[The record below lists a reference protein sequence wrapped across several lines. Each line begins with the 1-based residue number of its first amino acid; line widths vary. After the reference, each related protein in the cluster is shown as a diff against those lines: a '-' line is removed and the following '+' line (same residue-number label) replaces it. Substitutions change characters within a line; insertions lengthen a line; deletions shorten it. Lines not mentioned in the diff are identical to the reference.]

1 MIVSRRV
8 IRLQAQ
14 RHARPRIRLRAHAS
28 EERRIGHRT
37 RVLARTAAQRQP
49 AAVGRRAGCRPQGR
63 HDRTPDIPSALERLV
78 VQVQPP
84 KATERPIA
92 PPSAPS
98 PEDSPAAPPVAPLV
112 APRVVPLSTGLA
124 AGLVTAVSAPI
135 VTTVA
140 APEIPDTGRATS
152 TAPKRLALVREF
164 VASVVAGRDVADP
177 RDDADLQLAA
187 LVLGWLHRG
196 EDASLAVSDAGTL
209 LLDTQPGSADEAT
222 AFATAMLEH
231 APLCRITGALL
242 LGEWLELRDLGPAL
256 ARELALHPA
265 QAARLMPCVLAWR
278 DELRGRGWAPRQ
290 IALHLKTRTAWMT
303 GLSTRARDVL
313 ARLGVVTPDRLRAAD
328 PADLRDAPGCRP
340 DILREIERLREQL
353 EIPAAPRGSRRRVA
367 EVRDDAPVLL
377 RRITAFD
384 LSARARNVLHELG
397 AVCIGDVIALEPKT
411 LLQRP
416 HCGRKTFEEIAALV
430 SGLGLH
436 LGTPQADAPAS
447 GSAAATEA
455 PRPAVATSTR
465 AAVESAIERDDE
477 DDDEGDDDDADDA
490 GTDDAEPVSVDA
502 VRGVARRLIE
512 QRGCVSIGALSRACA
527 EAPGLESDVDAL
539 RHALEDDASVRWID
553 DARAWFS
560 IAGVANPLLARV
572 EAVLAESGRLEP
584 TALRDAV
591 ARDPRIGRHVPPA
604 SVLAALRERLGGPA
618 TAAARPRV
626 VAEPVIAAAPESRRG
641 AKAATKRAA
650 VEPRVAVEPSAP
662 VDPIAL
668 AKASIDGDSLVE
680 DLARAAGL
688 TIEELVTLAL
698 GEGATLGLFG
708 APADGPVARRPSK
721 RQRAGR

>member
-1 MIVSRRV
+1 MV
-8 IRLQAQ
+8 
-14 RHARPRIRLRAHAS
+14 
-28 EERRIGHRT
+28 
-37 RVLARTAAQRQP
+37 
-49 AAVGRRAGCRPQGR
+49 
-63 HDRTPDIPSALERLV
+63 TPLV
-78 VQVQPP
+78 V
-84 KATERPIA
+84 PISA
-92 PPSAPS
+92 SSLVTSISAPLVPS
-98 PEDSPAAPPVAPLV
+98 IAVSLLASAATPPVA
-112 APRVVPLSTGLA
+112 A
-124 AGLVTAVSAPI
+124 AV
-135 VTTVA
+135 
-140 APEIPDTGRATS
+140 EIPDTGRANS
-152 TAPKRLALVREF
+152 TAPKRLAVVREF

-177 RDDADLQLAA
+177 REDADVQLAA
-187 LVLGWLHRG
+187 QVLGWLHRG
-196 EDASLAVSDAGTL
+196 DDGAATITEAGTQL
-209 LLDTQPGSADEAT
+209 LATEPGSTDEAT

-231 APLCRITGALL
+231 APLCTITGALL

-256 ARELALHPA
+256 ARELGLHPA

-313 ARLGVVTPDRLRAAD
+313 ARLGIVTPARLRAAD
-328 PADLRDAPGCRP
+328 PASLRDAPGCRP

-353 EIPAAPRGSRRRVA
+353 EAPAAPRGSRRRVA

-416 HCGRKTFEEIAALV
+416 HCGRKTFDEIAALI

-436 LGTPQADAPAS
+436 LGTPQADAPTSAS
-447 GSAAATEA
+447 TAA
-455 PRPAVATSTR
+455 PRPTVAASSPAPVEAV
-465 AAVESAIERDDE
+465 IEL
-477 DDDEGDDDDADDA
+477 DDDTDGDV
-490 GTDDAEPVSVDA
+490 DDAEAAPDAKAAPDAVDA
-502 VRGVARRLIE
+502 VRDVARRLIE

-527 EAPGLESDVDAL
+527 ELPDMESDVDAL
-539 RHALEDDASVRWID
+539 RHVLEGDASVRWID

-572 EAVLAESGRLEP
+572 EVVHAESGDLGPAE
-584 TALRDAV
+584 LRDAV

-604 SVLAALRERLGGPA
+604 SVLAALRARLSGA
-618 TAAARPRV
+618 VSTTVSPRV
-626 VAEPVIAAAPESRRG
+626 VVEPEIAMARPAVTKRGMKSAAPEPATVRG
-641 AKAATKRAA
+641 APKGAAKRGPAA
-650 VEPRVAVEPSAP
+650 PRVAVEPVAP
-662 VDPIAL
+662 PDPIAI

-698 GEGATLGLFG
+698 GEGAALGLMS
-708 APADGPVARRPSK
+708 APVASATGRGRSRATRRA
-721 RQRAGR
+721 R